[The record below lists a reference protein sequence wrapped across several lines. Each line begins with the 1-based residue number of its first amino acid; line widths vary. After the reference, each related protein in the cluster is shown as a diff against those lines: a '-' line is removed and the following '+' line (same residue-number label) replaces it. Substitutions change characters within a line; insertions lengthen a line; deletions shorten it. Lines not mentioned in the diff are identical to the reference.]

1 MSDLSRLV
9 EINDVFREYALRW
22 LLYAVHQDLL
32 DALAMVVAELGLR
45 KPPSYAGL
53 ADVLHERR
61 LISDDVKELIRQV
74 VINRS
79 MLAHA
84 YRSFS
89 RSELLELRSWVL
101 KNVPSLANQLLRL
114 MEENNVDPEMPG
126 ESLVRVFTKYGVL
139 LAFLFGSRARGDV
152 REDSDYDVAVLM
164 RDQSNYE
171 KMVSLI
177 RDLAQVLG
185 APADKVDLV
194 DLSKAPNELVYVV
207 LRDGVLIYSADP
219 VLARRLIAHMY
230 VRVLGESDLDHVY
243 YSMFRDRISK
253 KHY

>member
-1 MSDLSRLV
+1 M

-139 LAFLFGSRARGDV
+139 LAFLFGSRARGGDV